1 MSFTFIF
8 ILIFVLNNMITRRRR
23 GRVVKGTTPQTRLA
37 VSIYKMLSVFSTTK
51 RKEKKERKYR
61 KTKREREERR
71 ERRGSQQQQQQ
82 QQLLPKRKEG
92 QGEGEDVRASR

>member
-61 KTKREREERR
+61 KNEERERRTKR
-71 ERRGSQQQQQQ
+71 ERRGSQQQQQ

-92 QGEGEDVRASR
+92 QDVRASR

>member
-82 QQLLPKRKEG
+82 QLLPKRKEG
-92 QGEGEDVRASR
+92 QGEDVRASR

>member
-1 MSFTFIF
+1 
-8 ILIFVLNNMITRRRR
+8 MITRRRR

-61 KTKREREERR
+61 KNEEREEREKR
-71 ERRGSQQQQQQ
+71 ISAAAAAAAV
-82 QQLLPKRKEG
+82 LPKRKEG
-92 QGEGEDVRASR
+92 QGQGEHVRASR

>member
-1 MSFTFIF
+1 
-8 ILIFVLNNMITRRRR
+8 MITRRRR

-61 KTKREREERR
+61 KNEEREEDLISSSSSSSSSSCQK
-71 ERRGSQQQQQQ
+71 G
-82 QQLLPKRKEG
+82 RKDKEKTCARV
-92 QGEGEDVRASR
+92 DSTH

>member
-51 RKEKKERKYR
+51 RTRKENIEKR
-61 KTKREREERR
+61 REREKNEER
-71 ERRGSQQQQQQ
+71 EEDLSSSSSSSSCQKG
-82 QQLLPKRKEG
+82 RKDKEKTCARV
-92 QGEGEDVRASR
+92 DSTH